1 VTIALVVKVN
11 DGYVL
16 ASDSATTVQAQLPQG
31 GVAVANIYNNANKIF
46 NLRKGFPLSAMTW
59 GLGNI
64 GPASIATLAKD
75 LRVRLSGESPKH
87 KGWALKPDSYT
98 MTEVAAR
105 FKEFFYG
112 EHYEPLVKSA
122 GNQTGVLGLSV
133 AGYGAGEDQPQ
144 IFQYELSPTG
154 CVETEL
160 LVNDTGAQWWG
171 QIDAISRL
179 LLGVSVFTPQALMN
193 LKLAKDEAKAVT
205 LAQDITSHQ
214 RPYRWSRDAD
224 PRCDR
229 PRRVHG
235 AGDHRVCPIL
245 PGEPYCGWS
254 NRDCCCN
261 ETRRLQVGA
270 TEALF
275 RRHAQSIDREDRMTA
290 DLTANIAR
298 GQSTYRSGPQGAAV
312 KSPSQAASTRLSTT
326 SHTSSRS
333 AATGRIKSSGKVTK
347 KK

>member
-205 LAQDITSHQ
+205 LAQDITSQ
-214 RPYRWSRDAD
+214 INVPIVGPAMPIQDAID
-224 PRCDR
+224 LAEFLVQVTIGFVRF
-229 PRRVHG
+229 
-235 AGDHRVCPIL
+235 CPGN
-245 PGEPYCGWS
+245 P
-254 NRDCCCN
+254 
-261 ETRRLQVGA
+261 TVG
-270 TEALF
+270 
-275 RRHAQSIDREDRMTA
+275 
-290 DLTANIAR
+290 
-298 GQSTYRSGPQGAAV
+298 GPIEIAAV
-312 KSPSQAASTRLSTT
+312 TKHEGFRWVQRKHYFDAMLNPS
-326 SHTSSRS
+326 
-333 AATGRIKSSGKVTK
+333 TGRTE
-347 KK
+347 